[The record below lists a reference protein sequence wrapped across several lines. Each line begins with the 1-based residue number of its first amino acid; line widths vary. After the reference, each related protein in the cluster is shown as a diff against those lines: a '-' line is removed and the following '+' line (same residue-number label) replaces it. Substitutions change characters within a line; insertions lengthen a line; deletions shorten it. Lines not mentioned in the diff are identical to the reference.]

1 MNTLDTSN
9 PLEKTPIKYN
19 KSYYVVQAN
28 ELVRSRQDE
37 LSLLEAKLVRLAIA
51 QVLKDD
57 TDLKTYVCN
66 VSSLAK
72 FLGISAQD
80 IYRDANGKKTKDRK
94 TKDSLTDSLMRKLIK
109 IKTEDGSI
117 TIHWVDSTKCS
128 YKNGVITFKLNE
140 ELKPYLIGL
149 NELFTRYGYEEI
161 LKLSTNYAI
170 RLYELLYSYANMP
183 FREGP
188 TDFTIGAEHLE
199 KGEIGFTVEYLREY
213 FNCSDKYPNA
223 SDFVKRV
230 IAPGI
235 ADINEK
241 TLFPCTYRAIKEG
254 KKITFIVFKVDD
266 WGGEAGE
273 MALNTL
279 RNERYQAPGA
289 ADQRRQQLR
298 RADQSDT
305 L

>member
-19 KSYYVVQAN
+19 KNYYVVQAN
-28 ELVRSRQDE
+28 ELVRGRQDE
-37 LSLLEAKLVRLAIA
+37 LTLLEAKLVRLAIA

-72 FLGISAQD
+72 FLGISSQN
-80 IYRDANGKKTKDRK
+80 IYREVKDRK
-94 TKDSLTDSLMRKLIK
+94 EKDRKEKDSLTDSLMRKLIK
-109 IKTEDGSI
+109 IKTERGSK
-117 TIHWVDSTKCS
+117 TIHWVDTAF
-128 YKNGVITFKLNE
+128 YEDGVITYKLSE

-199 KGEIGFTVEYLREY
+199 KGEIGFPVEYLREY

-223 SDFVKRV
+223 SDFIKRV

-254 KKITFIVFKVDD
+254 KKITSIVFKVDD

-289 ADQRRQQLR
+289 ADQHRQQLR
-298 RADQSDT
+298 PADQT
-305 L
+305 GTP

>member
-1 MNTLDTSN
+1 MDTSN

-19 KSYYVVQAN
+19 KNYYVVQAN
-28 ELVRSRQDE
+28 ELVRGRQDE
-37 LSLLEAKLVRLAIA
+37 LTLLEAKLVRLAIA

-72 FLGISAQD
+72 FLGVKRQN
-80 IYRDANGKKTKDRK
+80 IYREVIDRK
-94 TKDSLTDSLMRKLIK
+94 EKDSITETLARKIIK
-109 IKTEDGSI
+109 IKTERGSKI
-117 TIHWVDSTKCS
+117 IHWIESATYED
-128 YKNGVITFKLNE
+128 GVITYKLSE

-199 KGEIGFTVEYLREY
+199 KGEIGFPVEYLREY
-213 FNCSDKYPNA
+213 FNCNDKYPNA
-223 SDFVKRV
+223 SDFIKRV

-241 TLFPCTYRAIKEG
+241 TLFPCTYRALKEG
-254 KKITFIVFKVDD
+254 KKITSIVFKIDD

-273 MALNTL
+273 KALNTL

-289 ADQRRQQLR
+289 ADQPRQQLR
-298 RADQSDT
+298 RADQDGT
-305 L
+305 P